1 MKQKLITDYFNNNY
15 KNKKNKLDN
24 YSDSEE
30 IVYGY
35 NSKTD
40 SWHCTL
46 CGIDMGKN
54 NPRQY
59 CRKTYCENFQFTC
72 LNYINKKINK

>member
-1 MKQKLITDYFNNNY
+1 MKQKLITEYFSIVSNNS
-15 KNKKNKLDN
+15 DN
-24 YSDSEE
+24 SEI

-35 NSKTD
+35 NPKTD

-54 NPRQY
+54 NPRQL
-59 CRKTYCENFQFTC
+59 CRKTYCENS
-72 LNYINKKINK
+72 YG

>member
-1 MKQKLITDYFNNNY
+1 MKQKLITDYYNNS
-15 KNKKNKLDN
+15 KNKNFELNNLD
-24 YSDSEE
+24 SLEE

-46 CGIDMGKN
+46 CGIDMGKK
-54 NPRQY
+54 NPRQL
-59 CRKTYCENFQFTC
+59 CRKTYCENS
-72 LNYINKKINK
+72 Y

>member
-1 MKQKLITDYFNNNY
+1 MKQKLITEYFSIVSNNS
-15 KNKKNKLDN
+15 DN
-24 YSDSEE
+24 SEN

-35 NSKTD
+35 NPKTD

-54 NPRQY
+54 NPRQL
-59 CRKTYCENFQFTC
+59 CRKTYCENS
-72 LNYINKKINK
+72 YG